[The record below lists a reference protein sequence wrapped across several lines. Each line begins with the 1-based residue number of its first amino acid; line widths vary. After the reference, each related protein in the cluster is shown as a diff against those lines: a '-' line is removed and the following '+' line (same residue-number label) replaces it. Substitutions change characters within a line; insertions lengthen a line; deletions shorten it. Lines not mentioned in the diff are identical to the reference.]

1 MGAHFK
7 SWALVVLIFGI
18 IEGAIYLARTPDP
31 LDSTNFLQLGF
42 GNGAVQRHFI
52 FEKMK
57 AFADSKPTIVQVG
70 DSSGFYGIEPA
81 VVMQHLPNGAEYI
94 NLSCCANAGF
104 NGYYNIL
111 DFMARRNS
119 SIRYMVLHITP
130 YTMPRPELWERDG
143 ANLWGGAGLEVFG
156 DAVKEEF
163 LSWKRFFHVPSLSLR
178 REVTDAVFY
187 LTPLR
192 GSVTEGIA
200 GAAGRG
206 HPLHS
211 PPYLEFMRDFRN
223 NRGWM
228 PESDIRGGV
237 YASECDVPTPK
248 RYGTT
253 YIEHIFEKY
262 AELAA
267 EHHSKLVIVFQPV
280 ACVFGTG
287 KGSAAA
293 REAIERFKAKHP
305 EVEVPFPFI
314 ETWPVEMFSVPAH
327 VVREHTD
334 LIGNRLGLAMKQIMA
349 KDERSS
355 VVKTL
360 GYSTPRHAG
369 TEEVRSR

>member
-1 MGAHFK
+1 MGSHFK
-7 SWALVVLIFGI
+7 SWALVVLVFGL
-18 IEGAIYLARTPDP
+18 IEGAIYLARESDP
-31 LDSTNFLQLGF
+31 LDRTNFLQLGF
-42 GNGAVQRHFI
+42 GDGAVQRHFI

-57 AFADSKPTIVQVG
+57 AFADSRPTIVQVG

-81 VVMQHLPNGAEYI
+81 LVMRHLPNGAEYL
-94 NLSCCANAGF
+94 NMSCCANAGF

-143 ANLWGGAGLEVFG
+143 ANLWGGAGLQVFG

-163 LSWKRFFHVPSLSLR
+163 LSWKRFFHIPSLSLR

-192 GSVTEGIA
+192 GSVTEGVA
-200 GAAGRG
+200 EGAGRN
-206 HPLHS
+206 HPLNR
-211 PPYLEFMRDFRN
+211 PPYLEFMRDFRA

-228 PESDIRGGV
+228 PESDIRSGV
-237 YASECDVPTPK
+237 YASECDVQTLK
-248 RYGTT
+248 RYGIT

-262 AELAA
+262 AALAA
-267 EHHSKLVIVFQPV
+267 KYRSKLVIVFQPV
-280 ACVFGTG
+280 ACVMGTG
-287 KGSAAA
+287 KGSLAA
-293 REAIERFKAKHP
+293 REAIERFKVKHP
-305 EVEVPFPFI
+305 EVEIPFPLI
-314 ETWPVEMFSVPAH
+314 ETWPVDMFSVPAH
-327 VVREHTD
+327 VRREHTD

-355 VVKTL
+355 VVTKQ
-360 GYSTPRHAG
+360 
-369 TEEVRSR
+369 